1 MSRAGESPNQA
12 INPTGVRAAD
22 YGNVNYLEN
31 YLYGR
36 GTERAI
42 RDTGAAYPATRN
54 SLPVLAAKPQR
65 CLGAAR
71 ETSSSFGTPTTSCR
85 RRPRDIYRLRPLEPS

>member
-42 RDTGAAYPATRN
+42 RDTGAAYPA
-54 SLPVLAAKPQR
+54 
-65 CLGAAR
+65 AR
-71 ETSSSFGTPTTSCR
+71 YIQT
-85 RRPRDIYRLRPLEPS
+85 